1 MTPFPSTL
9 ALCNLK
15 VSLALYSPKALIFVF
30 VIEGSLVAFGVWVLW
45 QCLCTT
51 IVISQISNWNF
62 LHAAACEHKPKAEH
76 INPILHKISITI
88 HSNFPIPNPSWFT
101 VNPKSFPSSKK
112 KKSQTHYTLAAPNP
126 YPTIPCFKSLM

>member
-1 MTPFPSTL
+1 MIKIMTPFPSTL
-9 ALCNLK
+9 ALCNLE

-62 LHAAACEHKPKAEH
+62 LHTAVCEYKPKAEH

-101 VNPKSFPSSKK
+101 VNPKSFPYSKK
-112 KKSQTHYTLAAPNP
+112 KIPNP
-126 YPTIPCFKSLM
+126 LYTYCP